1 MKDFVEMKDIPNY
14 EKIYSITKDGQVWSY
29 RSNRFLKN
37 RKRKSGVSIELNV
50 NGKAKTFSIGKLVFL
65 TWNDLSLKDLEDFNI
80 IHLDGDIYNNNLS
93 NLEKK
98 QIRNFQLDEEIKDI
112 PGYEGLYAIT
122 KTGKVWTHI
131 NKKFLIPKKTEMN
144 CIQVQLYKNNKK
156 EYCNV
161 HRLVMIT
168 WNPHLSSEQLQVNHL
183 DEDRTNN
190 NLDNLEWCTSTY
202 NINYGTRNKRVADK
216 LKKQVRCIET
226 GQIFESQNAVAE
238 FLGQKSVSN
247 ISNCLSGK
255 QKTCGGYHWERIGDE
270 E

>member
-98 QIRNFQLDEEIKDI
+98 QIRNFQLNEEIKDI

-131 NKKFLIPKKTEMN
+131 NKKPKKLKWIVCKFN
-144 CIQVQLYKNNKK
+144 YIKIIKK
-156 EYCNV
+156 ST
-161 HRLVMIT
+161 VMFI
-168 WNPHLSSEQLQVNHL
+168 
-183 DEDRTNN
+183 D
-190 NLDNLEWCTSTY
+190 
-202 NINYGTRNKRVADK
+202 
-216 LKKQVRCIET
+216 
-226 GQIFESQNAVAE
+226 
-238 FLGQKSVSN
+238 
-247 ISNCLSGK
+247 
-255 QKTCGGYHWERIGDE
+255 
-270 E
+270 